1 MPCFVWLVAQVLEI
15 RRGSQIYQK
24 LWHDG
29 LDNIFDFKAAWKAR
43 KAQETAERAVQARL
57 QMMQER
63 VQNEKIA
70 MIQAHMDD
78 AGSDDSNAEKLD
90 GNDCGARDE
99 RDKEF
104 MEDEHVPWDEHSVSG
119 AHSLRIST
127 CCAMKSWYK
136 LSTRIIRKANEPPK
150 ENASPQQGPSKQY
163 HTPHWAKN
171 TPQPVKMP
179 GRRTVTADHQDLRR
193 AYEKIDVLCKERI
206 AVARN
211 QREICSQR
219 CNFSL
224 SSPPNHL
231 IERSSYWNELTLQE
245 SLDLLQ
251 CADIVLE
258 DTITDPALADLSS
271 REPQPLENQAQRRVM
286 PVPLVSKTSAKNL
299 FLESD
304 YIEEVLLRE
313 LSIKNALEVI
323 IVLHEHILWK
333 LPAVTQKTSKYVADK
348 EKQKRLQQ
356 LLRRKTLEEQIASGD
371 FSPERQTAD
380 TRSRRA
386 PPTVCIP
393 DGDSTAPT
401 TVKSP
406 QNSRS
411 ISSQERPVLFS
422 DTIEQAQDSGFLKE
436 EIDRDSDPKSE
447 VNGSTD
453 SKSPLRRNNAPDTH
467 AINDLIHRALHCR
480 SDVDEAV
487 KIANEID
494 HVLNEFAIRTASAL
508 AARLMRNSALD
519 TGLAT
524 QSFRQNPP
532 LNAQTSAGSVVH
544 VMDEKAR
551 AEFTELTR
559 MREAKIS
566 LRLRFPELPLT
577 CLNKDAFELNEN
589 TLIAA
594 LVTYSDVLRCRA
606 LSVLRRLSALRSR
619 MKLQTELN
627 ASESSAEDCQLIPEV
642 DGMPSRHPS
651 LERRTMLLAR
661 ESATLQ
667 ELEDFAVDSF
677 RKTEVALQLKTIEH
691 EIVSKHWPK
700 GQGVPVVQP
709 LHTQASATTA
719 SYLDRILDTF
729 TMTWWSKRRSINRDS
744 LRLHQSV
751 LDYLFST
758 IPSHPSSVSVKKC
771 AAGRRRTFQSIT
783 DEERM
788 LAAGSVA
795 FASSSL
801 GVTGADASTES
812 RVRELVHVSNDASG
826 QGEGQETA
834 RKRDVV
840 DQKILDDEK
849 RIPVGANHQNRQ
861 GLKSVLPTSYAS
873 LGTCSNSACS
883 INREIDEKSWQQ
895 SSRGSMRLSSSR
907 ARFNVQEKEE
917 EGQMQHDLRWAQVT
931 QKALTALGCL
941 AVVLGEQKNLEQ
953 TDIRTL
959 VASLEGMLKSTL
971 QAETQLVM
979 AEGKANEKGGN
990 EAHADKADNSAH
1002 ALRPSNCQITN
1013 FMIVYIRVYCIVNH
1027 IIKDTAQAPRLR
1039 VCGFV
1044 DVALLLLRRRNIT
1057 WGLTEEIIVFLCGMT
1072 RVHGSRL
1079 LGGAPSCL
1087 LDHLHCHDV
1096 ALNDDICYADDDYKD
1111 MSKEAVPIIVQAI
1124 RIFGIVQGQHKK
1136 HGSDAA
1142 IMRMAPTGPHHD
1154 DMSKR
1159 VPSAVQPEVEVKTMS
1174 LRTVGEGFRL
1184 LTLLAA
1190 GEADVVTNMIEH
1202 DVLALLILAMRANMM
1217 RVQLLLVASTLCLDL
1232 VRADSRAME
1241 ACLRLHYHLLLVD
1254 LLAVHP
1260 ENKLV
1265 IHASL
1270 SGLKVLF
1277 FHSLFL
1283 GVCAFLLMYIV
1294 YAHTH
1299 TSSHEHTHTH
1309 THTKTH
1315 NQVLVFK
1322 APHVRKD
1329 LKGPETIQR
1338 LVQVLH
1344 AFRDDP
1350 QVFDPHAQR
1359 SESRTH

>member
-1 MPCFVWLVAQVLEI
+1 MAQVLEI

-29 LDNIFDFKAAWKAR
+29 LDNIFDFKAAWEAR
-43 KAQETAERAVQARL
+43 KAQATAERAVQARL
-57 QMMQER
+57 QMMQEK

-78 AGSDDSNAEKLD
+78 AGSDDSNAEELD
-90 GNDCGARDE
+90 GNEGAARDE
-99 RDKEF
+99 RDEEL

-163 HTPHWAKN
+163 HTPHWAKR

-219 CNFSL
+219 CIFSL
-224 SSPPNHL
+224 SSSPNHL
-231 IERSSYWNELTLQE
+231 IDRNSYWSELTLQE

-258 DTITDPALADLSS
+258 DTITDPSLADLSS
-271 REPQPLENQAQRRVM
+271 HEPQPLENRAQRRVT
-286 PVPLVSKTSAKNL
+286 PVPLASKTSTKNL

-356 LLRRKTLEEQIASGD
+356 VLRRKTLEEQIASGN
-371 FSPERQTAD
+371 FSPVRQTSD
-380 TRSRRA
+380 TRSRHT
-386 PPTVCIP
+386 PPTACIP
-393 DGDSTAPT
+393 DGESAAPT

-411 ISSQERPVLFS
+411 ISSQERSVFFS
-422 DTIEQAQDSGFLKE
+422 FTIEQAQDSGFRKE

-447 VNGSTD
+447 VKGSTD
-453 SKSPLRRNNAPDTH
+453 SKSPLRRNNAPDIH
-467 AINDLIHRALHCR
+467 AINDLIHRALHCLY
-480 SDVDEAV
+480 DVDEAV

-494 HVLNEFAIRTASAL
+494 DVLNEFSIRTASAL
-508 AARLMRNSALD
+508 AARLMRNSALA

-524 QSFRQNPP
+524 QSFRQDPP

-544 VMDEKAR
+544 FMDEEAR
-551 AEFTELTR
+551 AEFPELTR

-577 CLNKDAFELNEN
+577 YLSRDAFELNEN

-606 LSVLRRLSALRSR
+606 LSVLRRLAALRSR
-619 MKLQTELN
+619 MKLQAELN
-627 ASESSAEDCQLIPEV
+627 ASEPSAEDCQLIPEV

-651 LERRTMLLAR
+651 LERRTMLLVR

-677 RKTEVALQLKTIEH
+677 RKTEVALQLKTVEH

-709 LHTQASATTA
+709 LYTQASATTA
-719 SYLDRILDTF
+719 RYLDRILDTF
-729 TMTWWSKRRSINRDS
+729 TMTWWNKRRSINRDS

-758 IPSHPSSVSVKKC
+758 IPSHPSSVSIKKC
-771 AAGRRRTFQSIT
+771 AAGRRRTIQSIT

-795 FASSSL
+795 FASSL
-801 GVTGADASTES
+801 GVIGAGASKES
-812 RVRELVHVSNDASG
+812 RVRELVHVSSDASG
-826 QGEGQETA
+826 KGEGQESA
-834 RKRDVV
+834 RQRDVV

-849 RIPVGANHQNRQ
+849 PIPVGANHQNRQ

-873 LGTCSNSACS
+873 LGTFSNSAFS

-895 SSRGSMRLSSSR
+895 SSRGSMRGSRSR

-917 EGQMQHDLRWAQVT
+917 DGQTQHDLRWAQVT

-953 TDIRTL
+953 TDMRTL

-979 AEGKANEKGGN
+979 AEGKANEEGEN
-990 EAHADKADNSAH
+990 EAHADKADNSAR
-1002 ALRPSNCQITN
+1002 ALRPSNGQITN

-1027 IIKDTAQAPRLR
+1027 ILKDTAQAPRLR

-1044 DVALLLLRRRNIT
+1044 DLALLLLRRRNIT

-1072 RVHGSRL
+1072 RVQGSRL
-1079 LGGAPSCL
+1079 LGGVPSRL

-1124 RIFGIVQGQHKK
+1124 RIFGIVEGQHKK

-1142 IMRMAPTGPHHD
+1142 IIRMAPTGPHHED
-1154 DMSKR
+1154 LSKR

-1202 DVLALLILAMRANMM
+1202 DVLELLILAMRANMM

-1232 VRADSRAME
+1232 VRIDSRAME

-1254 LLAVHP
+1254 LLAVYP
-1260 ENKLV
+1260 ENKSV

-1270 SGLKVLF
+1270 SGLKVIF
-1277 FHSLFL
+1277 FHSF
-1283 GVCAFLLMYIV
+1283 F
-1294 YAHTH
+1294 
-1299 TSSHEHTHTH
+1299 
-1309 THTKTH
+1309 
-1315 NQVLVFK
+1315 
-1322 APHVRKD
+1322 
-1329 LKGPETIQR
+1329 
-1338 LVQVLH
+1338 
-1344 AFRDDP
+1344 
-1350 QVFDPHAQR
+1350 
-1359 SESRTH
+1359 